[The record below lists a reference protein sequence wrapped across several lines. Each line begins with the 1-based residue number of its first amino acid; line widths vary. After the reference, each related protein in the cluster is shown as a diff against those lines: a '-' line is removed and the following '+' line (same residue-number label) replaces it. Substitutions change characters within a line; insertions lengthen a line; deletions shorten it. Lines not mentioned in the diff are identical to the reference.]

1 MLKEQIVAGKC
12 SPLEQGGASMSC
24 PPPVDAR
31 KALDF
36 LRTSG
41 LVDLSVPLERVV
53 GQVSQLDDVAG
64 YVLAWERYVLVVAN
78 EVAADAVTPADS

>member
-1 MLKEQIVAGKC
+1 
-12 SPLEQGGASMSC
+12 MSCPPPC

-41 LVDLSVPLERVV
+41 LVDLTVPLQRVV
-53 GQVSQLDDVAG
+53 DQVSQLDEVAG

-78 EVAADAVTPADS
+78 QVAEDDSAAGS

>member
-1 MLKEQIVAGKC
+1 
-12 SPLEQGGASMSC
+12 MSC

-53 GQVSQLDDVAG
+53 DQVSQLDDVAG

-78 EVAADAVTPADS
+78 QVAECEDGTAGN

>member
-1 MLKEQIVAGKC
+1 
-12 SPLEQGGASMSC
+12 MSC
-24 PPPVDAR
+24 PPPIDAR

-41 LVDLSVPLERVV
+41 LVDLTVPLERVV

-78 EVAADAVTPADS
+78 EVADVSTPAGS

>member
-1 MLKEQIVAGKC
+1 
-12 SPLEQGGASMSC
+12 MSC

-78 EVAADAVTPADS
+78 EVAADAATPADN

>member
-1 MLKEQIVAGKC
+1 
-12 SPLEQGGASMSC
+12 MSNHC

-41 LVDLSVPLERVV
+41 LVDLSLPLERVV
-53 GQVSQLDDVAG
+53 DQVGQLDDVAG

-78 EVAADAVTPADS
+78 QIADPADSGATG

>member
-1 MLKEQIVAGKC
+1 
-12 SPLEQGGASMSC
+12 MSV

-41 LVDLSVPLERVV
+41 LIDLSVPLEHVV

-78 EVAADAVTPADS
+78 EVEDACTPAGN

>member
-1 MLKEQIVAGKC
+1 
-12 SPLEQGGASMSC
+12 MSC
-24 PPPVDAR
+24 PSPPVDAR

-53 GQVSQLDDVAG
+53 DQVSQIDDVAG

-78 EVAADAVTPADS
+78 QVAETDDCTAGN

>member
-1 MLKEQIVAGKC
+1 
-12 SPLEQGGASMSC
+12 MSC
-24 PPPVDAR
+24 PPPPIDAR

-53 GQVSQLDDVAG
+53 DQVSQLDDVAG

-78 EVAADAVTPADS
+78 QVAEPDDSAARN

>member
-1 MLKEQIVAGKC
+1 MT
-12 SPLEQGGASMSC
+12 SPC

-41 LVDLSVPLERVV
+41 LVDLNVPLERVV
-53 GQVSQLDDVAG
+53 TQVSQLDDVAG

-78 EVAADAVTPADS
+78 EVADSAESGAEG

>member
-1 MLKEQIVAGKC
+1 
-12 SPLEQGGASMSC
+12 MSC
-24 PPPVDAR
+24 PPPPIDAR

-53 GQVSQLDDVAG
+53 DQVSQIDDVAG

-78 EVAADAVTPADS
+78 QVAEPDDAAARN

>member
-1 MLKEQIVAGKC
+1 M
-12 SPLEQGGASMSC
+12 PSC

-41 LVDLSVPLERVV
+41 LVDLSRPLQSVV
-53 GQVSQLDDVAG
+53 DQVSQLDDVAG

-78 EVAADAVTPADS
+78 VTTEDPAEDC

>member
-1 MLKEQIVAGKC
+1 
-12 SPLEQGGASMSC
+12 MSC
-24 PPPVDAR
+24 PPPPPPIDAR

-53 GQVSQLDDVAG
+53 DQVSQLDDVAG

-78 EVAADAVTPADS
+78 HVAEADDSAARN

>member
-1 MLKEQIVAGKC
+1 M
-12 SPLEQGGASMSC
+12 PC
-24 PPPVDAR
+24 PPTPVDAR

-53 GQVSQLDDVAG
+53 DQVSQIDDVAG

-78 EVAADAVTPADS
+78 QVAESDDSTAGN

>member
-1 MLKEQIVAGKC
+1 
-12 SPLEQGGASMSC
+12 MSC
-24 PPPVDAR
+24 PPSVDAR
-31 KALDF
+31 KALEF

-53 GQVSQLDDVAG
+53 GQVSQLEEVAG

-78 EVAADAVTPADS
+78 EVADTVSSADN

>member
-1 MLKEQIVAGKC
+1 
-12 SPLEQGGASMSC
+12 MSC
-24 PPPVDAR
+24 PPPPVDAR

-41 LVDLSVPLERVV
+41 LVDLRIPLEQVV
-53 GQVSQLDDVAG
+53 DQVSQLDDVAG

-78 EVAADAVTPADS
+78 QVAECDDGAAGN

>member
-1 MLKEQIVAGKC
+1 
-12 SPLEQGGASMSC
+12 MSC
-24 PPPVDAR
+24 PPPPVDAR

-53 GQVSQLDDVAG
+53 DQVSQIDDVAG

-78 EVAADAVTPADS
+78 QVAENDDSTAGN

>member
-1 MLKEQIVAGKC
+1 
-12 SPLEQGGASMSC
+12 MSC

-36 LRTSG
+36 LRSSG

-78 EVAADAVTPADS
+78 EVADAATSADN

>member
-1 MLKEQIVAGKC
+1 
-12 SPLEQGGASMSC
+12 MST
-24 PPPVDAR
+24 PPPVDSR

-41 LVDLSVPLERVV
+41 LVDLNLPLERVV
-53 GQVSQLDDVAG
+53 GQISQLDDVAG

-78 EVAADAVTPADS
+78 EVDDVSAPSGS

>member
-1 MLKEQIVAGKC
+1 
-12 SPLEQGGASMSC
+12 MST
-24 PPPVDAR
+24 PPPVDSR

-41 LVDLSVPLERVV
+41 LVDLKLPLERVV
-53 GQVSQLDDVAG
+53 GQISQLDDVAG

-78 EVAADAVTPADS
+78 EVDDVSAPSGS

>member
-1 MLKEQIVAGKC
+1 MPCQ
-12 SPLEQGGASMSC
+12 
-24 PPPVDAR
+24 PPVDAR

-36 LRTSG
+36 MRTSG
-41 LVDLSVPLERVV
+41 LVDLSLPLERVV

-78 EVAADAVTPADS
+78 VTAEDPGSADD

>member
-1 MLKEQIVAGKC
+1 
-12 SPLEQGGASMSC
+12 MSC

-41 LVDLSVPLERVV
+41 LVDLSLPLARVV
-53 GQVSQLDDVAG
+53 DQVGQLDDVAG

-78 EVAADAVTPADS
+78 QVTETADGTAG

>member
-1 MLKEQIVAGKC
+1 
-12 SPLEQGGASMSC
+12 MSC
-24 PPPVDAR
+24 PPPMVDAR

-41 LVDLSVPLERVV
+41 LVDLGVPLERVV
-53 GQVSQLDDVAG
+53 DQVSQLDDVAG

-78 EVAADAVTPADS
+78 QVADDDSAAGS

>member
-1 MLKEQIVAGKC
+1 
-12 SPLEQGGASMSC
+12 MSC
-24 PPPVDAR
+24 PPVDAR

-41 LVDLSVPLERVV
+41 LVDLSLPLERVV
-53 GQVSQLDDVAG
+53 DQVGQLDEVAG

-78 EVAADAVTPADS
+78 QIADAADGTTG

>member
-1 MLKEQIVAGKC
+1 MPGK
-12 SPLEQGGASMSC
+12 C
-24 PPPVDAR
+24 PPPPIDAR

-41 LVDLSVPLERVV
+41 LVDLTLPLEHVV
-53 GQVSQLDDVAG
+53 NQVSQLDDVAG

-78 EVAADAVTPADS
+78 APADPADSDAGA

>member
-1 MLKEQIVAGKC
+1 MT
-12 SPLEQGGASMSC
+12 C
-24 PPPVDAR
+24 PPPTVDAR

-41 LVDLSVPLERVV
+41 LVDLSVPLSRVV
-53 GQVSQLDDVAG
+53 DQVSQLDDVAG

-78 EVAADAVTPADS
+78 QVADDDSDAGN

>member
-1 MLKEQIVAGKC
+1 MT
-12 SPLEQGGASMSC
+12 SPC

-41 LVDLSVPLERVV
+41 LVDLDVPLERIVT
-53 GQVSQLDDVAG
+53 QVSQLDDVAG
-64 YVLAWERYVLVVAN
+64 YVLAWERYVLVVAS
-78 EVAADAVTPADS
+78 EVADSADSGAEG

>member
-1 MLKEQIVAGKC
+1 
-12 SPLEQGGASMSC
+12 MSC

-41 LVDLSVPLERVV
+41 LVDLRIPLEQIVN
-53 GQVSQLDDVAG
+53 QVSQLDDVAG

-78 EVAADAVTPADS
+78 EVADPCGPADS